1 MENDMKTEKQKIK
14 LDYPITTADGTEYTE
29 LSVRRVTVGDMRSV
43 AHLKTDVEQ
52 EIAMVS
58 RITGLVP
65 EDIDLLD
72 LTDYKKVQDTFRTA

>member
-1 MENDMKTEKQKIK
+1 MTQNNATDKQTIQ
-14 LDYPITTADGTEYTE
+14 LDYPITLADGKTLDT

-52 EIAMVS
+52 EIAMVAKVS
-58 RITGLVP
+58 GLVP

-72 LTDYKKVQDTFRTA
+72 LSDYKKVQDTFRNS